1 MRTGLCRDRY
11 VRENRLHPGYI
22 ALSFQKMVL
31 GRFLASLRKARSD
44 SITIVKCFSQKSM
57 FHLTLVAVKDENV
70 VEGKGMGEGFRRW
83 RLLFVYDVLRL
94 EYTPLRFLK
103 SE

>member
-1 MRTGLCRDRY
+1 
-11 VRENRLHPGYI
+11 
-22 ALSFQKMVL
+22 
-31 GRFLASLRKARSD
+31 
-44 SITIVKCFSQKSM
+44 M